1 MQLFLLQKQ
10 ALLGKKIVSLAL
22 HDVLFFSAKHVFQH
36 KQNKSRFQ
44 SQGYFQKIG
53 KNFLNC

>member
-22 HDVLFFSAKHVFQH
+22 HDVLFFL
-36 KQNKSRFQ
+36 
-44 SQGYFQKIG
+44 SQTCFST
-53 KNFLNC
+53 